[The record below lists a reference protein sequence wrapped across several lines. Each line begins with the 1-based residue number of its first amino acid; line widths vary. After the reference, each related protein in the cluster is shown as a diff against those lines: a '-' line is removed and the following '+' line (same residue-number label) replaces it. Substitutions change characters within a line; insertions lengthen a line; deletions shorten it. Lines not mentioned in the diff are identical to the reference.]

1 MKKILLILA
10 AILLTTVG
18 FAQNKVSGV
27 VMDDNSEPLAG
38 VAVLVKGTQKGGVKP
53 RRESRP
59 MQTDDSQSMSAKATS
74 SPSPT
79 SA

>member
-38 VAVLVKGTQKGGVKP
+38 VAVLVKGTQKGGG
-53 RRESRP
+53 
-59 MQTDDSQSMSAKATS
+59 
-74 SPSPT
+74 
-79 SA
+79 